1 VSKNNSLYDLKFIW
15 KRTFVYSCGLFIVAV
30 LSLLYAYF
38 NLSSYISDYDW
49 SIYLFFFVFGLFT
62 IFMGY
67 PHPNFG
73 YASFDRVAQISS
85 ILVLGPIPAAMING
99 LASLVFPLINIYFS
113 ESKKSKKSIAIS
125 SIHNSA
131 MMTLMILISGLL
143 FEYLGGTLPLT
154 ELSSIQLLWLIMLL
168 VIMQVLNSL
177 GMRTLI
183 LIRKQKIKGYFSRFA
198 TLIELGSGLAAIFF
212 AIVFIDM
219 NLLTVLLFIF
229 IMISVIFV
237 LNQFA
242 LMRNQLE
249 SSVKQR
255 TQDLQNKT
263 EQLEY
268 MAMYDELTGLVNRRY
283 VNKHIEKLLNRQDID
298 NKGIFIAFADIDDFK
313 KINDNYSHDI
323 GDEVLLKIGKV
334 LQQFCTEKLII
345 ARFGGEEFLFCF
357 AETDSDSVIDTCENI
372 SKQVNGINV
381 GHISDKLDITFS
393 IGIANAHKNSLHK
406 TLISRADTNLYK
418 AKENGKNQIIY

>member
-1 VSKNNSLYDLKFIW
+1 MTKINSPYDSKLIWRRSL
-15 KRTFVYSCGLFIVAV
+15 VYSCGLFFVAV
-30 LSLLYAYF
+30 LSLLYANF
-38 NLSSYISDYDW
+38 NFSSYTSDYNW
-49 SIYLFFFVFGLFT
+49 GIYLFFFVLGLFT

-67 PHPNFG
+67 PHPSYG

-99 LASLVFPLINIYFS
+99 LASLVFPLLNSHFS
-113 ESKKSKKSIAIS
+113 TKKNSIVIS
-125 SIHNSA
+125 AIHNSA
-131 MMTLMILISGLL
+131 MMALMVLISGLS
-143 FEYLGGTLPLT
+143 FEYLGGTFPLT
-154 ELSSIQLLWLIMLL
+154 VLTSIQLILLITLL
-168 VIMQVLNSL
+168 IIMQVLNSL
-177 GMRTLI
+177 GMRI
-183 LIRKQKIKGYFSRFA
+183 LIRIRGKKIKGYFSWFS

-212 AIVFIDM
+212 AIVFTEM

-249 SSVKQR
+249 SNVKQR
-255 TQDLQNKT
+255 TQDLQKKT

-268 MAMYDELTGLVNRRY
+268 VAMYDELTGLVNRRY
-283 VNKHIEKLLNRQDID
+283 VNKHIEKLLRQQEVD

-313 KINDNYSHDI
+313 KINDKYSHNI
-323 GDEVLLKIGKV
+323 GDEVLVKIGKV

-357 AETDSDSVIDTCENI
+357 AETDSGSVTNTCERI
-372 SKQVNGINV
+372 RKTIERINV
-381 GHISDKLDITFS
+381 EHISDELNITIS
-393 IGIANAHKNSLHK
+393 IGIAKAHDNSLHK

-418 AKENGKNQIIY
+418 AKGKGKNQIIY